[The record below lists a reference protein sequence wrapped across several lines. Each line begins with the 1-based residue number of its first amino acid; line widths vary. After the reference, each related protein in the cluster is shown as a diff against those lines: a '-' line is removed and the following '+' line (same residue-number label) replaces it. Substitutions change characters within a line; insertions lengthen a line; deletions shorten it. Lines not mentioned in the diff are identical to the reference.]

1 MPDAYLDHAATTPLR
16 PEARAAMEPLLGRVF
31 GNPSGSHRF
40 AREARRLL
48 DDARDTVAHL
58 LGAHPSD
65 VVFTSGGT
73 EAADL
78 AIRGVTDARGGI
90 PICSAVEH
98 HAVLAPVEAAGGS
111 TVPVDSDGRVDLDA
125 LTAALR
131 QSDRPI
137 SVVSVMAAN
146 NETGSINDLHEVA
159 EAVARTGGG
168 VPLHTDAVAAAA
180 WQDLSVTAAAA
191 SLVSISGHKIGAPK
205 GIGALVVRGGV
216 ALNAR
221 LLGGGQERE
230 RRSGTPNVAGAVA
243 LAAALEA
250 VHAARVAEDARTEA
264 LRRRLVDGLTG
275 AVPDLH
281 VVSPGDRSRRTPGT
295 VQVCVPGVDREA
307 LLFLLDE
314 AGVAASW
321 GASCASGA
329 SEPSHVLAAMGISP
343 DLARG
348 ALRLSMGWT
357 TTESDVDAV
366 LAVVPAAVER
376 LRGGS
381 EEPTP
386 LRDDA
391 LSEAVR

>member
-146 NETGSINDLHEVA
+146 NETG
-159 EAVARTGGG
+159 
-168 VPLHTDAVAAAA
+168 
-180 WQDLSVTAAAA
+180 
-191 SLVSISGHKIGAPK
+191 
-205 GIGALVVRGGV
+205 
-216 ALNAR
+216 
-221 LLGGGQERE
+221 
-230 RRSGTPNVAGAVA
+230 
-243 LAAALEA
+243 
-250 VHAARVAEDARTEA
+250 
-264 LRRRLVDGLTG
+264 
-275 AVPDLH
+275 
-281 VVSPGDRSRRTPGT
+281 
-295 VQVCVPGVDREA
+295 
-307 LLFLLDE
+307 
-314 AGVAASW
+314 
-321 GASCASGA
+321 
-329 SEPSHVLAAMGISP
+329 
-343 DLARG
+343 
-348 ALRLSMGWT
+348 
-357 TTESDVDAV
+357 
-366 LAVVPAAVER
+366 
-376 LRGGS
+376 
-381 EEPTP
+381 
-386 LRDDA
+386 
-391 LSEAVR
+391 